1 MQSLRR
7 FSYGLLQASKS
18 LSTPKAVAPVA
29 AFHTKKPNN
38 AEAAAAAEEAAP
50 AGKIIAVI
58 GAVVDVQF
66 DGGLPPILNALNV
79 EGRDSRLIL
88 EVGVNDDDDN
98 YNNDSDLLFLCMI
111 GSVTY
116 LGSFPPT
123 VGWRP

>member
-29 AFHTKKPNN
+29 AFHTKRPNN
-38 AEAAAAAEEAAP
+38 AEAAAAVEEATP
-50 AGKIIAVI
+50 SGRIIAVI

-66 DGGLPPILNALNV
+66 DAGLPPILNALNV

-88 EVGVNDDDDN
+88 EVGERQQQ
-98 YNNDSDLLFLCMI
+98 YQQMRRQQQK
-111 GSVTY
+111 
-116 LGSFPPT
+116 PQPQMQQKQQ
-123 VGWRP
+123 